1 MNALKS
7 ALISCL
13 VILIGQGCATCRQ
26 TQAEPT
32 EKAAWWEKVLGVLIG
47 SAEAGAY
54 DAARCNTERQS
65 H

>member
-32 EKAAWWEKVLGVLIG
+32 EKAAWWEKELQTVDREG
-47 SAEAGAY
+47 
-54 DAARCNTERQS
+54 R
-65 H
+65 